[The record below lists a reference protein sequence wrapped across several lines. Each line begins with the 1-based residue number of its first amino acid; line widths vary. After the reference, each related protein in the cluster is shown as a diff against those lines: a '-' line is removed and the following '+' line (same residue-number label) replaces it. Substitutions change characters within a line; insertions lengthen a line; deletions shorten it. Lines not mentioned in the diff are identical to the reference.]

1 MHGNTFLAQ
10 AILAQGA
17 NHDGL
22 IIQESAPRE
31 NLDDA
36 FAACGGFAYQSA
48 CLDFFL
54 KEMYL
59 HRPVNKIMDPLW
71 KTGFAAPLGEDY
83 LIANIF
89 SPWTIQRDV
98 PKKERRRYRN
108 QAHDNFRYLEMG
120 ADNGLLDLTLSTSST
135 N

>member
-59 HRPVNKIMDPLW
+59 HRPVNKMMDPLW

-89 SPWTIQRDV
+89 SGGRYNVTF
-98 PKKERRRYRN
+98 PKK
-108 QAHDNFRYLEMG
+108 
-120 ADNGLLDLTLSTSST
+120 NGDATATKLTTTSGIWKWGLT
-135 N
+135 TGYWI